1 MQDIHRL
8 RLPFDWHAP
17 DGALQVPLLA
27 DSPHSGAV
35 YPLDFRTRASIRVL
49 RRAEDA
55 FVDQLWSALP
65 EQGAGLL
72 AARMARSYVDLNRS
86 ETDLDPL
93 MLADAWPGVVEPSD
107 KTQHGHGLLWKRMG
121 SVALYDRLL
130 SVAEVQA
137 RLALVYRPYHD
148 WLGQQ
153 IRHLHRRFGGVWHLN
168 LHSMPS
174 SVKVLFPDRPA
185 ADFVLGDRQGN
196 SCSADFIATV
206 EQLLRSAGYRVVRNH
221 PYQGAEIVSYVGKPE
236 QNRHSLQ
243 VEVNRGLYMDE
254 KQHKKS
260 AGFAQLQADLAWLS
274 QQLAAYVRSCVKM

>member
-1 MQDIHRL
+1 MQDVHSH
-8 RLPFDWHAP
+8 RLPFEWHAP
-17 DGALQVPLLA
+17 DRALQVPLLA
-27 DSPHSGAV
+27 DSPHSGHV
-35 YPLDFRTRASIRVL
+35 YPLDFHSRAPLRVL

-65 EQGAGLL
+65 TEGAGLL
-72 AARMARSYVDLNRS
+72 AARVSRSYVDLNRQ
-86 ETDLDPL
+86 ETDLDPQ
-93 MLADAWPGVVEPSD
+93 MLASPWPGLIEPSE
-107 KTQHGHGLLWKRMG
+107 KTQLGHGLLWKNLG

-153 IRHLHRRFGGVWHLN
+153 VRHLHRRFGGVWHLN

-174 SVKVLFPDRPA
+174 GVKTLFTTRTVP
-185 ADFVLGDRQGN
+185 DFVLGDRLGT

-206 EQLLRSAGYRVVRNH
+206 EQLLRAAGYRVVRNH
-221 PYQGAEIVSYVGKPE
+221 PYSGAAIVKQVGKPD

-243 VEVNRGLYMDE
+243 IEVNRALYMDE
-254 KQHKKS
+254 RHHRKHS
-260 AGFAQLQADLAWLS
+260 GFEALQADLAIVS
-274 QQLAAYVRSCVKM
+274 KQLVSYVRSCAS